1 MSRQSRIL
9 WTCFAVVTV
18 IFLLSPLALV
28 VLFSFGQNEHSAF
41 PMGGLTLSWYEKLF
55 ANSDFWVAL
64 RNSALVGLA
73 VAVASVII
81 GVLGALALTK
91 VRDRISAPILALLTL
106 PLMLPPLV
114 LGLALLSGYSA
125 LDWGLS
131 LATVIPAQVVFV
143 QPFVLLVIYA
153 RMASFDEAVI
163 DSARDLGAS
172 PVHIFFTV
180 TLPIIAPTVIG
191 AGLIAVA
198 LSLDEFIITYYTIGG
213 GLTLPTMVWAML
225 RTSLD
230 PDINALA
237 TLILLFTL
245 GSTALALRILRYRG

>member
-1 MSRQSRIL
+1 
-9 WTCFAVVTV
+9 
-18 IFLLSPLALV
+18 
-28 VLFSFGQNEHSAF
+28 
-41 PMGGLTLSWYEKLF
+41 
-55 ANSDFWVAL
+55 
-64 RNSALVGLA
+64 
-73 VAVASVII
+73 
-81 GVLGALALTK
+81 
-91 VRDRISAPILALLTL
+91 
-106 PLMLPPLV
+106 V

-125 LDWGLS
+125 LDWGLG
-131 LATVIPAQVVFV
+131 LLTVVPAQVVFV

-153 RMASFDEAVI
+153 RMARFDYAVI

-172 PVHIFFTV
+172 PLQVFFTV
-180 TLPIIAPTVIG
+180 TLPIISPTVIG
-191 AGLIAVA
+191 AALIAMA

-245 GSTALALRILRYRG
+245 GLTAFALRVLRYRS

>member
-1 MSRQSRIL
+1 L
-9 WTCFAVVTV
+9 WTFFGIATVT
-18 IFLLSPLALV
+18 FLLSPLVLV
-28 VLFSFGQNEHSAF
+28 VLFSFGENEHSAF
-41 PMGGLTLSWYEKLF
+41 PMGGLTVAWYEKLF
-55 ANSDFWVAL
+55 ANKDFWVAL

-73 VAVASVII
+73 VAIASVVI

-125 LDWGLS
+125 LDWSLS
-131 LATVIPAQVVFV
+131 LVTVIPAQVVFV

-153 RMASFDEAVI
+153 RLTSFDNAVI

-172 PVHIFFTV
+172 SVFIFFTV
-180 TLPIIAPTVIG
+180 TLPIISPTVIG
-191 AGLIAVA
+191 AGLIAMA

-237 TLILLFTL
+237 SLILLFTL
-245 GSTALALRILRYRG
+245 GSTALALRVLRYRG